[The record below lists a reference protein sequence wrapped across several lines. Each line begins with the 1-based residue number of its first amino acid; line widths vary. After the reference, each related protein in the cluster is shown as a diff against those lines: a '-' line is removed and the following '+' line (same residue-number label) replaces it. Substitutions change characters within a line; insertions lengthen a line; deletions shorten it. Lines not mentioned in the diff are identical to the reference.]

1 MLITGASS
9 GIGAELSYIFAQ
21 KGHELILVGRNEEQL
36 AAVKKNV
43 EDKFKGVAYTI
54 AADLSLIGAAEK
66 LYETVK
72 GRNLEVDILVNGA
85 GLGGAGDTFE
95 QSIELAERM
104 TVLNC
109 ISLVQLSQL
118 FGGDMIKRG
127 RGWMLQ
133 ISSVGG
139 MFRAHSKVLWLKS

>member
-1 MLITGASS
+1 MALLTRFLRICH
-9 GIGAELSYIFAQ
+9 L
-21 KGHELILVGRNEEQL
+21 LGRR
-36 AAVKKNV
+36 K
-43 EDKFKGVAYTI
+43 
-54 AADLSLIGAAEK
+54 SCM
-66 LYETVK
+66 TVNGMGLK
-72 GRNLEVDILVNGA
+72 VDILVNGA

-95 QSIELAERM
+95 HSIELAERM

-139 MFRAHSKVLWLKS
+139 MFRALMHID